1 MIKERG
7 KIKMNI
13 SVNEKIKE
21 CYIEQNIEE
30 SVNLGLIALLIIN
43 NKISISKAS
52 EMMGKNINEV
62 IEIFRKNNINWGE
75 I

>member
-30 SVNLGLIALLIIN
+30 SANLGLIALLIIN